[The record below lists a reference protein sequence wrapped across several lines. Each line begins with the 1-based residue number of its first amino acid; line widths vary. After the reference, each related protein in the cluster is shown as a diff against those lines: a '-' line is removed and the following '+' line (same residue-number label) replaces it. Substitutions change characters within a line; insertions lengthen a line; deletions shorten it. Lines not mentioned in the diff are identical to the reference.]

1 MKKFVVTGGSG
12 FIGSNLVKFLLR
24 KNYFVINIDKL
35 SYSAN
40 PYNLKGIFKN
50 KNYRFFKQDIN
61 NQPQI
66 YKILNRYKP
75 NGIFNLAAETH
86 VDRSIDNP
94 RNFIKSNILGVY
106 NLLETLK
113 KYSKTVSGVDI
124 GVIKKIPSGGGLGG
138 GSSNA
143 ATVLIALNDLWNLK
157 LPKSELFDIGQTL
170 GADVPV
176 FVNGHSA
183 WAEGKG
189 DILTPINLPRFYY
202 LVVSINKHISTQEI
216 FTHKALTMSPVQRKI
231 SDFSLVSNPHNDCL
245 DAAIELEG
253 EIQQALNHLDS
264 TENHLGIAR
273 MTGSGCCVFIAFE
286 NKEDAVLANEK
297 LPTQWSGFVAQAI
310 DRSPTINWDVA
321 KW

>member
-1 MKKFVVTGGSG
+1 MPEVTYLAPAK
-12 FIGSNLVKFLLR
+12 INLFLHINSKRADGYHNLQTIFQLLDYGDEITFSLR
-24 KNYFVINIDKL
+24 NDGEIKRIYGNETISPDKDL
-35 SYSAN
+35 ILRSA
-40 PYNLKGIFKN
+40 
-50 KNYRFFKQDIN
+50 
-61 NQPQI
+61 
-66 YKILNRYKP
+66 
-75 NGIFNLAAETH
+75 H
-86 VDRSIDNP
+86 
-94 RNFIKSNILGVY
+94 
-106 NLLETLK
+106 TLK

-176 FVNGHSA
+176 FVNGYSA

-189 DILTPINLPRFYY
+189 DILTPINLPRFFY
-202 LVVSINKHISTQEI
+202 LVVSINKYISTQEI

-245 DAAIELEG
+245 DAAIEMEG
-253 EIQQALNHLDS
+253 EIQKALNHLDS
-264 TENHLGIAR
+264 TENHLGVAR
-273 MTGSGCCVFIAFE
+273 MTGSGCCVFVAFE
-286 NKEDAVLANEK
+286 SKEDAVIAKEK
-297 LPTQWSGFVAQAI
+297 LPSQWSGFVAQAI
-310 DRSPTINWDVA
+310 DRSPTNNWDVA

>member
-1 MKKFVVTGGSG
+1 MPEVTYLAPAK
-12 FIGSNLVKFLLR
+12 INLFLHITSKRADGYHNLQTIFQLLDYGDEITFSLR
-24 KNYFVINIDKL
+24 NDGEIKRIYGNETISPDKDL
-35 SYSAN
+35 ILRSA
-40 PYNLKGIFKN
+40 
-50 KNYRFFKQDIN
+50 
-61 NQPQI
+61 
-66 YKILNRYKP
+66 
-75 NGIFNLAAETH
+75 H
-86 VDRSIDNP
+86 
-94 RNFIKSNILGVY
+94 
-106 NLLETLK
+106 TLK
-113 KYSKTVSGVDI
+113 KYCETEAGVDI
-124 GVIKKIPSGGGLGG
+124 GVIKKIPIGGGLGG

-189 DILTPINLPRFYY
+189 DILTPINLPRFFY

-216 FTHKALTMSPVQRKI
+216 FTHKALTMSPVQRKM

-245 DAAIELEG
+245 DAAIEMEG

-264 TENHLGIAR
+264 TENHLGVAR
-273 MTGSGCCVFIAFE
+273 MTGSGCCVFVAFE
-286 NKEDAVLANEK
+286 SKEDAVIAKEK
-297 LPTQWSGFVAQAI
+297 LPSQWSGFVAQAI
-310 DRSPTINWDVA
+310 DRSPTNNWDVA

>member
-1 MKKFVVTGGSG
+1 MPEVTYLAPAK
-12 FIGSNLVKFLLR
+12 INLFLHITSKRADGYHNLQTIFQLLDYGDEITFSLR
-24 KNYFVINIDKL
+24 NDGEIKRIYGNETISPDKDL
-35 SYSAN
+35 ILRSA
-40 PYNLKGIFKN
+40 
-50 KNYRFFKQDIN
+50 
-61 NQPQI
+61 
-66 YKILNRYKP
+66 
-75 NGIFNLAAETH
+75 H
-86 VDRSIDNP
+86 
-94 RNFIKSNILGVY
+94 
-106 NLLETLK
+106 TLK
-113 KYSKTVSGVDI
+113 KYSKTKAGVDI

-189 DILTPINLPRFYY
+189 DILTPINLPRFFY

-264 TENHLGIAR
+264 TENHLGVAR

-286 NKEDAVLANEK
+286 NKEDAVLAKEK
-297 LPTQWSGFVAQAI
+297 LPSQWSGFVAQAI
-310 DRSPTINWDVA
+310 DRSPTNNWDVA

>member
-1 MKKFVVTGGSG
+1 MPEVTYLAPAK
-12 FIGSNLVKFLLR
+12 INLFLHINSKRADGHHNLQTIFQLLDYGDEITFSLR
-24 KNYFVINIDKL
+24 NDGEIKRIYGNETISPDKDL
-35 SYSAN
+35 ILRSAH
-40 PYNLKGIFKN
+40 
-50 KNYRFFKQDIN
+50 
-61 NQPQI
+61 
-66 YKILNRYKP
+66 
-75 NGIFNLAAETH
+75 A
-86 VDRSIDNP
+86 
-94 RNFIKSNILGVY
+94 
-106 NLLETLK
+106 LK

-189 DILTPINLPRFYY
+189 DILTPINLPRFFY

-216 FTHKALTMSPVQRKI
+216 FTHKALTMSPVQRKM

-245 DAAIELEG
+245 DAAIEMEG
-253 EIQQALNHLDS
+253 EIQKALNHLDS
-264 TENHLGIAR
+264 TENHLGVAR

-286 NKEDAVLANEK
+286 CKEDAVIAKEK
-297 LPTQWSGFVAQAI
+297 LPSQWSGFVAQAI
-310 DRSPTINWDVA
+310 DRSPTNNWDVA

>member
-1 MKKFVVTGGSG
+1 MPEATYLAPAKINLFLHITSKRADGYHNLQTIFQLLNFSDEVTFS
-12 FIGSNLVKFLLR
+12 LR
-24 KNYFVINIDKL
+24 NDGEIKRIYGNETISPDKDL
-35 SYSAN
+35 ILRSA
-40 PYNLKGIFKN
+40 
-50 KNYRFFKQDIN
+50 
-61 NQPQI
+61 
-66 YKILNRYKP
+66 
-75 NGIFNLAAETH
+75 H
-86 VDRSIDNP
+86 
-94 RNFIKSNILGVY
+94 
-106 NLLETLK
+106 TLK
-113 KYSKTVSGVDI
+113 KYSKTKAGVDI

-157 LPKSELFDIGQTL
+157 LPKSELLDIGQTL

-189 DILTPINLPRFYY
+189 DILTPINLPRFFY
-202 LVVSINKHISTQEI
+202 LVVSINKHISTQKI

-264 TENHLGIAR
+264 TENHLGVAR

-310 DRSPTINWDVA
+310 DRSPTNNWDVA

>member
-1 MKKFVVTGGSG
+1 MCIRDST
-12 FIGSNLVKFLLR
+12 
-24 KNYFVINIDKL
+24 
-35 SYSAN
+35 
-40 PYNLKGIFKN
+40 
-50 KNYRFFKQDIN
+50 
-61 NQPQI
+61 
-66 YKILNRYKP
+66 
-75 NGIFNLAAETH
+75 
-86 VDRSIDNP
+86 
-94 RNFIKSNILGVY
+94 
-106 NLLETLK
+106 
-113 KYSKTVSGVDI
+113 
-124 GVIKKIPSGGGLGG
+124 GGGLGG

-157 LPKSELFDIGQTL
+157 LTKSKLLDIGQTL

-176 FVNGHSA
+176 FVNGFSS

-189 DILTPINLPRFYY
+189 DILSPIHLPRFFY

-253 EIQQALNHLDS
+253 EIQKALNHLDS
-264 TENHLGIAR
+264 TENHLGVAR

-286 NKEDAVLANEK
+286 NKKDAVIAKEK
-297 LPTQWSGFVAQAI
+297 LPSKWSGFVAQAM
-310 DRSPTINWDVA
+310 DRSPTNNWDVA

>member
-1 MKKFVVTGGSG
+1 MPEVTYLAPAK
-12 FIGSNLVKFLLR
+12 INLFLHINSKRADGYHNLQTIFQLLDYGDEITFSLR
-24 KNYFVINIDKL
+24 NDGEIKRIYGNETISPDKDL
-35 SYSAN
+35 ILRSA
-40 PYNLKGIFKN
+40 
-50 KNYRFFKQDIN
+50 
-61 NQPQI
+61 
-66 YKILNRYKP
+66 
-75 NGIFNLAAETH
+75 H
-86 VDRSIDNP
+86 
-94 RNFIKSNILGVY
+94 
-106 NLLETLK
+106 TLK

-124 GVIKKIPSGGGLGG
+124 GVIKKIPTGGGLGG

-189 DILTPINLPRFYY
+189 DILTPINLPRFFY

-245 DAAIELEG
+245 DAAIEMEG
-253 EIQQALNHLDS
+253 EIQKALNHLDS
-264 TENHLGIAR
+264 TENHLGVAR
-273 MTGSGCCVFIAFE
+273 MTGSGCCVFVAFE
-286 NKEDAVLANEK
+286 SKEDAVIAKEK
-297 LPTQWSGFVAQAI
+297 LPSQWSGFVAQAI
-310 DRSPTINWDVA
+310 DRSPTNNWDVA

>member
-1 MKKFVVTGGSG
+1 MPEATYLAPAK
-12 FIGSNLVKFLLR
+12 INLFLHITSKRADGYHNLQTIFQLLDYGDEFTFSLR
-24 KNYFVINIDKL
+24 NDGEINRIYGNETIPPDKDL
-35 SYSAN
+35 ILRSA
-40 PYNLKGIFKN
+40 
-50 KNYRFFKQDIN
+50 
-61 NQPQI
+61 
-66 YKILNRYKP
+66 
-75 NGIFNLAAETH
+75 H
-86 VDRSIDNP
+86 
-94 RNFIKSNILGVY
+94 
-106 NLLETLK
+106 TLK

-124 GVIKKIPSGGGLGG
+124 GVIKKIPTGGGLGG

-143 ATVLIALNDLWNLK
+143 ATVLIALNDVWNLN
-157 LPKSELFDIGQTL
+157 LPKNELLDIGQTL

-176 FVNGHSA
+176 FINGHSA

-189 DILTPINLPRFYY
+189 DILTSINLPRFFY

-264 TENHLGIAR
+264 TENHLGVAR

-297 LPTQWSGFVAQAI
+297 LPSQWSGFVAQAI
-310 DRSPTINWDVA
+310 DRSPTNNWDVA

>member
-1 MKKFVVTGGSG
+1 MPKVTYLAPVK
-12 FIGSNLVKFLLR
+12 INLFLHINSKRADGYHNLQTIFQLLDYGDEITFSLR
-24 KNYFVINIDKL
+24 NDGEIKRIYGNEAIPADKDL
-35 SYSAN
+35 ILRSAN
-40 PYNLKGIFKN
+40 
-50 KNYRFFKQDIN
+50 
-61 NQPQI
+61 
-66 YKILNRYKP
+66 
-75 NGIFNLAAETH
+75 
-86 VDRSIDNP
+86 
-94 RNFIKSNILGVY
+94 
-106 NLLETLK
+106 TLK

-124 GVIKKIPSGGGLGG
+124 GVIKKIPTGGGLGG

-143 ATVLIALNDLWNLK
+143 ATVLIALNDLWDLK
-157 LPKSELFDIGQTL
+157 LSKSELLDIGQTL

-264 TENHLGIAR
+264 TENHLGVAR

-297 LPTQWSGFVAQAI
+297 LPSQWSGFVAQAI
-310 DRSPTINWDVA
+310 DRSPTNNWDVA

>member
-1 MKKFVVTGGSG
+1 MPEVTYLAPAKVNLFLHINSKRADGSHSLQTI
-12 FIGSNLVKFLLR
+12 FQLLDYGDEITLSLR
-24 KNYFVINIDKL
+24 NDGEIKRIYGNETISPDKDL
-35 SYSAN
+35 ILRSA
-40 PYNLKGIFKN
+40 
-50 KNYRFFKQDIN
+50 
-61 NQPQI
+61 
-66 YKILNRYKP
+66 
-75 NGIFNLAAETH
+75 H
-86 VDRSIDNP
+86 
-94 RNFIKSNILGVY
+94 
-106 NLLETLK
+106 TLK
-113 KYSKTVSGVDI
+113 KYCETEAGVDI
-124 GVIKKIPSGGGLGG
+124 GVIKKIPIGGGLGG

-189 DILTPINLPRFYY
+189 DILTPINLPRFFY

-245 DAAIELEG
+245 DAAIEMEG

-264 TENHLGIAR
+264 TENHLGVAR
-273 MTGSGCCVFIAFE
+273 MTGSGCCVFVAFE
-286 NKEDAVLANEK
+286 SKEDAVIAKEK
-297 LPTQWSGFVAQAI
+297 LPSQWSGFVAQAI
-310 DRSPTINWDVA
+310 DRSPTNNWDVA

>member
-1 MKKFVVTGGSG
+1 MPEATYLAPAK
-12 FIGSNLVKFLLR
+12 INLFLHITSKRADGYHNLQTIFQLLDFGDEITFSLR
-24 KNYFVINIDKL
+24 NDGEINRTYGNETIPPDKDL
-35 SYSAN
+35 ILRSAN
-40 PYNLKGIFKN
+40 
-50 KNYRFFKQDIN
+50 
-61 NQPQI
+61 
-66 YKILNRYKP
+66 
-75 NGIFNLAAETH
+75 
-86 VDRSIDNP
+86 
-94 RNFIKSNILGVY
+94 
-106 NLLETLK
+106 TLK

-124 GVIKKIPSGGGLGG
+124 GVIKKIPTGGGLGG

-157 LPKSELFDIGQTL
+157 LPKSELLDIGQNL

-176 FVNGHSA
+176 FVNGYSA

-189 DILTPINLPRFYY
+189 DILTPMNLPRFFY

-273 MTGSGCCVFIAFE
+273 MTGSGCCVFVAFE
-286 NKEDAVLANEK
+286 SKEDAVIAKEK
-297 LPTQWSGFVAQAI
+297 LPSQWSGFVAQAI
-310 DRSPTINWDVA
+310 DRSPTNNWDVA

>member
-1 MKKFVVTGGSG
+1 MPEVTYLAPAK
-12 FIGSNLVKFLLR
+12 INLFLHINSKRADGYHNLQTIFQLLDYGDEITFSLR
-24 KNYFVINIDKL
+24 NDGEIKRIYGNETISPDKDL
-35 SYSAN
+35 ILRSA
-40 PYNLKGIFKN
+40 
-50 KNYRFFKQDIN
+50 
-61 NQPQI
+61 
-66 YKILNRYKP
+66 
-75 NGIFNLAAETH
+75 H
-86 VDRSIDNP
+86 
-94 RNFIKSNILGVY
+94 
-106 NLLETLK
+106 TLK
-113 KYSKTVSGVDI
+113 KYCETEAGVDI
-124 GVIKKIPSGGGLGG
+124 GVIKKIPIGGGLGG

-189 DILTPINLPRFYY
+189 DILTPINLPRFFY

-245 DAAIELEG
+245 DAAIEMEG

-264 TENHLGIAR
+264 TENHLGVAR
-273 MTGSGCCVFIAFE
+273 MTGSGCCVFVAFE
-286 NKEDAVLANEK
+286 SKEDAVIAKEK
-297 LPTQWSGFVAQAI
+297 LPSQWSGFVAQAI
-310 DRSPTINWDVA
+310 DRSPTNNWDVA

>member
-1 MKKFVVTGGSG
+1 MPEATYLAPAKINLFLHITSKRADGYHNLQTIFQLLNFSDEVTFS
-12 FIGSNLVKFLLR
+12 LR
-24 KNYFVINIDKL
+24 NDGEIKRIYGNETISPDKDL
-35 SYSAN
+35 ILRSA
-40 PYNLKGIFKN
+40 
-50 KNYRFFKQDIN
+50 
-61 NQPQI
+61 
-66 YKILNRYKP
+66 
-75 NGIFNLAAETH
+75 H
-86 VDRSIDNP
+86 
-94 RNFIKSNILGVY
+94 
-106 NLLETLK
+106 TLK
-113 KYSKTVSGVDI
+113 KYSKTKAGVDI

-157 LPKSELFDIGQTL
+157 LPKSELLDIGQTI

-189 DILTPINLPRFYY
+189 DILTPINLPRFFY
-202 LVVSINKHISTQEI
+202 LIVSINKHISTQEI

-264 TENHLGIAR
+264 TENHLGVAR

-297 LPTQWSGFVAQAI
+297 LPSQWSGFVAQAI
-310 DRSPTINWDVA
+310 DRSPTNNWDVA

>member
-1 MKKFVVTGGSG
+1 MPEVTYLAPAKINLFLHINSKRADGYHNLQTIFQLLDYGDEITFSLRNDG
-12 FIGSNLVKFLLR
+12 EIKRICGNESISPDKDFILR
-24 KNYFVINIDKL
+24 
-35 SYSAN
+35 SA
-40 PYNLKGIFKN
+40 
-50 KNYRFFKQDIN
+50 
-61 NQPQI
+61 
-66 YKILNRYKP
+66 
-75 NGIFNLAAETH
+75 H
-86 VDRSIDNP
+86 
-94 RNFIKSNILGVY
+94 
-106 NLLETLK
+106 TLK

-189 DILTPINLPRFYY
+189 DILTPINLPRFFY

-264 TENHLGIAR
+264 TENHLGVAR
-273 MTGSGCCVFIAFE
+273 MTGSGCCVFVAFE
-286 NKEDAVLANEK
+286 SKEDAVIAKEK
-297 LPTQWSGFVAQAI
+297 LPSQWSGFVAQAI
-310 DRSPTINWDVA
+310 DRSPTNNWDVA

>member
-1 MKKFVVTGGSG
+1 MPEVTYLAPAK
-12 FIGSNLVKFLLR
+12 INLFLHITSKRADGYHNLQTIFQLLDYGDEITFSLR
-24 KNYFVINIDKL
+24 NDGEIKRIYGNETIPPDKDL
-35 SYSAN
+35 ILRSAN
-40 PYNLKGIFKN
+40 
-50 KNYRFFKQDIN
+50 
-61 NQPQI
+61 
-66 YKILNRYKP
+66 
-75 NGIFNLAAETH
+75 
-86 VDRSIDNP
+86 
-94 RNFIKSNILGVY
+94 
-106 NLLETLK
+106 TLK
-113 KYSKTVSGVDI
+113 KYSKTKAGVDI
-124 GVIKKIPSGGGLGG
+124 GVVKKIPLGGGLGG

-170 GADVPV
+170 GADVPI

-189 DILTPINLPRFYY
+189 DILTPINLPRFFY

-264 TENHLGIAR
+264 TENHLGVAR

-297 LPTQWSGFVAQAI
+297 LPSQWSGFVAQAI
-310 DRSPTINWDVA
+310 DRSPTNNWDVA

>member
-1 MKKFVVTGGSG
+1 MPEVTYLAPAK
-12 FIGSNLVKFLLR
+12 INLFLHINSKRADGYHNLQTIFQLLDYGDEITFSLR
-24 KNYFVINIDKL
+24 NDGEIKRIYGNEAIPADKDL
-35 SYSAN
+35 ILRSAN
-40 PYNLKGIFKN
+40 
-50 KNYRFFKQDIN
+50 
-61 NQPQI
+61 
-66 YKILNRYKP
+66 
-75 NGIFNLAAETH
+75 
-86 VDRSIDNP
+86 
-94 RNFIKSNILGVY
+94 
-106 NLLETLK
+106 TLK

-124 GVIKKIPSGGGLGG
+124 GVIKKIPTGGGLGG

-189 DILTPINLPRFYY
+189 DILTPINLPRFFY

-253 EIQQALNHLDS
+253 EIQKALNHLDS
-264 TENHLGIAR
+264 TKNHLGIAR

-286 NKEDAVLANEK
+286 NKEDAVLAKEK
-297 LPTQWSGFVAQAI
+297 LPSQWSGFVAQAI
-310 DRSPTINWDVA
+310 DRSPTNNWDVA

>member
-1 MKKFVVTGGSG
+1 MPEVTYLAPAK
-12 FIGSNLVKFLLR
+12 INLFLHINSKRADGYHNLQTIFQLLDYGDEITFSLR
-24 KNYFVINIDKL
+24 NDGEIKRICGNESISPDKDL
-35 SYSAN
+35 ILRSA
-40 PYNLKGIFKN
+40 
-50 KNYRFFKQDIN
+50 
-61 NQPQI
+61 
-66 YKILNRYKP
+66 
-75 NGIFNLAAETH
+75 H
-86 VDRSIDNP
+86 
-94 RNFIKSNILGVY
+94 
-106 NLLETLK
+106 TLK

-189 DILTPINLPRFYY
+189 DILTPINLPRFFY

-245 DAAIELEG
+245 DAAIEMEG
-253 EIQQALNHLDS
+253 EIQKALNHLDS
-264 TENHLGIAR
+264 TENHLGVAR
-273 MTGSGCCVFIAFE
+273 MTGSGCCVFVAFE
-286 NKEDAVLANEK
+286 SKEDAVIAKEK
-297 LPTQWSGFVAQAI
+297 LPSQWSGFVAQAI
-310 DRSPTINWDVA
+310 DRSPTNNWDVA